1 MRVVGGAWRGRR
13 LVAPRG
19 VATRPTSDI
28 VREAI
33 FNVLAAALAGRRTL
47 ERHEQNAAGE
57 PLETTAVG
65 EALATASFGEPLA
78 TASFGEPLDTASVG
92 GPLEGMAVLDLFAGS
107 GALGIEALSRGAA
120 SCAFVERAPAAVR
133 VLRDNL
139 ARIGVPAEAT
149 RVRAGDYRRALTADA
164 AGARLYN
171 LVLVDAPYASYPAV
185 EPELA
190 DRLPVVLAPGAVVV
204 VETARRQVVNLPL
217 IETSV
222 KLYGDTRVTFC
233 SEV

>member
-13 LVAPRG
+13 LAAPRG
-19 VATRPTSDI
+19 VATRPTSDV

-33 FNVLAAALAGRRTL
+33 FNVLASALAGRPAPDRY
-47 ERHEQNAAGE
+47 ERGAAVE
-57 PLETTAVG
+57 PPER
-65 EALATASFGEPLA
+65 ALVT
-78 TASFGEPLDTASVG
+78 

-120 SCAFVERAPAAVR
+120 SCTFVERAPAAAR
-133 VLRDNL
+133 ALRDNL
-139 ARIGVPAEAT
+139 SRVGARDDAT
-149 RVRAGDYRRALTADA
+149 CVRVDDYRRALKADA

-171 LVLVDAPYASYPAV
+171 LVLVDAPYASYPTV

-190 DRLPVVLAPGAVVV
+190 GRLPAVLAAGAVVV
-204 VETARRQVVNLPL
+204 VETARGQVVNLPL
-217 IETSV
+217 VETSV

>member
-65 EALATASFGEPLA
+65 EALA